1 MLLKK
6 NKSLLAASIFSFF
19 LLLTSFIS
27 LQKATSFR
35 AIPEISKQEHW
46 ADSLLNTMTLDEK
59 IGQLFMI
66 ATFSN
71 RTETYYKQVEA
82 NILKYHLGGL
92 IFFQGGPNR
101 QAKLT
106 NRYQSISRIPLL
118 IGIDAE
124 WGLGM
129 RLDSTIEFPKQIT
142 LGAIQD
148 NTFVEK
154 FGEEIGKQCKRMGI
168 HINFAPSVDVNTNP
182 QNPII
187 NYRSFG
193 ESPYNVAEKGIKYVH
208 GLRKQQILSSAKHF
222 PGHGDTDQDSH
233 HTLPWVS
240 HTSERLNAIEL
251 YPFRRLI
258 SDSVSSVMTGHL
270 FVPALE
276 DRSNTPT
283 SISRQVVTEIIKNQ
297 MGFKGL
303 TVTDA
308 LNMRGITAGL
318 QPGEPELLAYLAG
331 NDILLQSG
339 NVPAAF
345 AKLKS
350 AVESG
355 QIQENDLNF
364 RVKKILKA
372 KYSAGLNRYKPI
384 NLANLSAD
392 LNSVQAFD
400 VKAQLFEEAVTIIQ
414 DKDNILPIVNLD
426 TCTFASVAISSEP
439 GNDFQKML
447 SKYANFRHFSIP
459 FKPSTEKDIAWVLEE
474 ASKYKVVIV
483 SVHDMNS
490 KGDRNYGVSPATLSF
505 IDKLQAKTKIIVV
518 GFGNPYGMKLYKD
531 VPNLICGYED
541 QPEAQRVVP
550 QIIFG
555 ALAAKGKLP
564 VSISHDYKM
573 GTGKITQSLG
583 RVSFGGAE
591 RVGINSQKL
600 KEIDKIVAQG
610 INSQA
615 FPGCQVLV
623 ARKGKVVYHKSFG
636 RLQYESETP
645 INEET
650 LFDIASMTKVSATL
664 QAVMLLNE
672 RGEIDLNEK
681 ASAYLPEM
689 NQTNKQQLSV
699 GDILLHQAGLVAF
712 VPFWQK
718 TKSGTTFR
726 SEYYTD
732 EAAQYKLQVSERL
745 FIKPMIRDSVW
756 NWVLESKLINQYDKS
771 GGYKFIYSDL
781 GLLIL
786 QKIVEKITNQ
796 PIDEFLEQNFYE
808 PLGMYSTLFNPL
820 NRFTKENIAPTEKD
834 LLFRN
839 AQIQGTVHDPNAALL
854 GGVAGHAG
862 LFSNVYDLIKLFQ
875 MNLQKGYYG
884 GRQYLFNS
892 TVPHFSKNYTQK
904 SHRGLG
910 WDKAESG
917 ADRPIVAS
925 TASPKTF
932 GHSGFTGTVGWIDP
946 ERELIF
952 IFLSNRVYQNTSNNK
967 INTLKIRKRI
977 HEVINDAIE
986 IL

>member
-6 NKSLLAASIFSFF
+6 FKFLFLASIFSFF

-27 LQKATSFR
+27 FQEEPFHR
-35 AIPEISKQEHW
+35 AIAPVSKQDRW
-46 ADSLLNTMTLDEK
+46 ADSLLKTMTLDEK

-71 RTETYYKQVEA
+71 RTETYYKQVEN

-106 NRYQSISRIPLL
+106 NRYQNISRIPLL

-168 HINFAPSVDVNTNP
+168 HINFAPSVDVNTNS

-193 ESPYNVAEKGIKYVH
+193 ESPYNVAEKGLKYVH

-240 HTSERLNAIEL
+240 HTSERLNTVEL

-258 SDSVSSVMTGHL
+258 ADSVSSVMTGHL

-283 SISRQVVTEIIKNQ
+283 SISKQVVTEIIKNQ

-345 AKLKS
+345 NKLKA

-372 KYSAGLNRYKPI
+372 KYSAGLNQYKPI
-384 NLANLSAD
+384 DLANLSAD
-392 LNSVQAFD
+392 LNNTQALD
-400 VKAQLFEEAVTIIQ
+400 VKAQLFEEAVTIIKDE
-414 DKDNILPIVNLD
+414 DKILPLVNID
-426 TCTFASVAISSEP
+426 TCTFASVAISAES
-439 GNDFQKML
+439 GNDFQRML

-459 FKPSTEKDIAWVLEE
+459 FKPAADKDIAWVLEE
-474 ASKYKVVIV
+474 AAKYKIVIV

-505 IDKLQAKTKIIVV
+505 INKLQEKTKIIVV

-541 QPEAQRVVP
+541 QPESQRVVP

-555 ALAAKGKLP
+555 ALPAKGKLP
-564 VSISHDYKM
+564 VSITHDYKM
-573 GTGKITQSLG
+573 GTGKITQALG
-583 RVSFGGAE
+583 RVSYSGAE
-591 RVGINSQKL
+591 RVGMNSQKL
-600 KEIDKIVAQG
+600 QEIDKIVAQG
-610 INSQA
+610 INNQA

-623 ARKGKVVYHKSFG
+623 ARKGKVVYQKNFG
-636 RLQYESETP
+636 KLRYDADTP
-645 INEET
+645 VNDET

-681 ASAYLPEM
+681 ASTYLPEM
-689 NQTNKQQLSV
+689 KNTNKQDLWV

-712 VPFWQK
+712 IPFWQK
-718 TKSGTTFR
+718 TKAGATFR
-726 SEYYTD
+726 NEYYID
-732 EAAQYKLQVSERL
+732 ETVSSKLQVSERL
-745 FIKPMIRDSVW
+745 FIKPIIKDSVW
-756 NWVLESKLINQYDKS
+756 NWVLQSKLINQYDKS
-771 GGYKFIYSDL
+771 GGYKFTYSDL
-781 GLLIL
+781 GLIIL

-796 PIDEFLEQNFYE
+796 PIDEFLEQNLYE
-808 PLGMYSTLFNPL
+808 PLGMNSTLFNPL
-820 NRFTKENIAPTEKD
+820 NRFPKDNIAPTEKD

-862 LFSNVYDLIKLFQ
+862 LFSNTSDLIKLFQ
-875 MNLQKGYYG
+875 MNLQKGFYG
-884 GRQYLFNS
+884 GRQYFFS
-892 TVPHFSKNYTQK
+892 TTIPHFSKNYTPK

-910 WDKAESG
+910 WDKAEPG

-925 TASPKTF
+925 TASAKTF

-946 ERELIF
+946 ERELVF
-952 IFLSNRVYQNTSNNK
+952 IFLSNRVYQNTANNK
-967 INTLKIRKRI
+967 INTLKIRKKI
-977 HEVINDAIE
+977 HELVNASIE
-986 IL
+986 TL